1 MRHRALTRLL
11 AAVLCL
17 LLSVQVFAAETVDTQ
32 RLCSLTLRYTH
43 SGQGLQDLEIALWR
57 VGDVFADGT
66 YALTAPYSVEIQGI
80 TAETEWR
87 DTAATLSAYL
97 TADGVRPDCTA
108 RTDETGT
115 VSFENLTVGLY
126 LVRGL
131 TVPMEKGLWQFDDFL
146 MFLPR
151 NQGGTY
157 VYDVDSHPKHA
168 VYDTGETREYTVWKL
183 WKDTDSGIVRPAKIH
198 IDIHRDGVH
207 DVSVELSAENNWH
220 YSWTAPAIH
229 DFTVVERNVPEGYAV
244 LVSENGTAFVVT
256 NSVPETPDIPQTG
269 DSAPVLLYILL
280 LSLSGLGLILL
291 GILAFRRRSHEES

>member
-11 AAVLCL
+11 VAVLCL
-17 LLSVQVFAAETVDTQ
+17 LLSVQVLAAETVDTQ

-43 SGQGLQDLEIALWR
+43 NGEGLRDLEIGLWR

-80 TAETEWR
+80 TAEAEWR

-97 TADGVRPDCTA
+97 TADGVKPHHTA
-108 RTDETGT
+108 VTDASGT
-115 VSFENLTVGLY
+115 AVFSDLPVGLY
-126 LVRGL
+126 LVRGMR
-131 TVPMEKGLWQFDDFL
+131 VPVGTGVWEFDDFL

-151 NQGGTY
+151 SEGGEH

-168 VYDTGETREYTVWKL
+168 VFNTGETREYTVWKL
-183 WKDTDSGIVRPAKIH
+183 WKDTDSGIIRPASIH
-198 IDIHRDGVH
+198 IDIHKDGVH

-229 DFTVVERNVPEGYAV
+229 DFTVVERNVPDGYAV
-244 LVSENGTAFVVT
+244 LVSENDTAFVVVNT
-256 NSVPETPDIPQTG
+256 IPETPDIPQTG
-269 DSAPVLLYILL
+269 DSAPILLYILL

-291 GILAFRRRSHEES
+291 GILALRRKSHEER